1 MQKELHDFTIKQTWE
16 NLENEYHGILLS
28 NCLRNDSRLKNNI
41 KAYLIGIRD
50 RFTTLSIMAFTLTH
64 GKYKYCK
71 NFTRKTRAILF

>member
-50 RFTTLSIMAFTLTH
+50 RFTTLSIMAFTL
-64 GKYKYCK
+64 
-71 NFTRKTRAILF
+71 NNEA